1 MNQYQELTSIRF
13 PRTRED
19 QRPVARKSLDEFD
32 ITIQRY
38 PYLPTIVGS
47 QTNEFLLCLF
57 YNDIKQAKELLFH
70 MKDSVVECLIASNV
84 FNTASQING
93 SRNYEKRKE
102 YEDQAEKFS
111 RYAAEL
117 IDELALDSQKKNF
130 MESPA
135 NAFWKLTPRHLIK
148 RNNCKSIF
156 SSRVVHEACSEL
168 WFHDFEKDDE
178 YIHSRLILTTVL
190 FPLAPLLIL
199 LNLIPFRKELKWS
212 GKIKSFYQAPI
223 VVFYNNYLFSIWCLM
238 IFGYVLLAGYYPLNI
253 YGERRGT
260 STNLKITRSE
270 ILLHFWMWGIIFE
283 EILECAQA
291 RLLHGSFK
299 DYFRQKWN
307 VLDCVAILC
316 YLIGFFTRFKVS
328 EPVFMTS
335 KIFVAID
342 LIFWCLRILHL
353 FSAYQNLG
361 WNLILIFRMMK
372 DLVFFFSVIIII
384 LFGFSISVTA
394 LQSTNKEVTWS
405 YDAVGRLINA
415 TVVNDGAGSYGYEL
429 YDWVLIK
436 QLFDWGITK
445 AFGNAD
451 IPERADNGY
460 FIVSWIL
467 TVIFVFISVILLWN
481 ALIALFSVTIDDVRQ
496 QSKLLWRYHRFML
509 ISEYCDKSELPDAL
523 KRSLVPPPLNI
534 AWYLVLIIYRCFVAS
549 DNCQRNQPRHPQDG
563 QTGNQDDEKMTTKIR
578 DYWIRVEEFEARQ
591 AFFRLYL
598 PQFRDTPQTDQ
609 MIQITAL
616 AAIQF
621 ERQMITLSTS

>member
-1 MNQYQELTSIRF
+1 
-13 PRTRED
+13 
-19 QRPVARKSLDEFD
+19 
-32 ITIQRY
+32 
-38 PYLPTIVGS
+38 
-47 QTNEFLLCLF
+47 
-57 YNDIKQAKELLFH
+57 
-70 MKDSVVECLIASNV
+70 
-84 FNTASQING
+84 
-93 SRNYEKRKE
+93 
-102 YEDQAEKFS
+102 
-111 RYAAEL
+111 
-117 IDELALDSQKKNF
+117 
-130 MESPA
+130 
-135 NAFWKLTPRHLIK
+135 
-148 RNNCKSIF
+148 
-156 SSRVVHEACSEL
+156 
-168 WFHDFEKDDE
+168 
-178 YIHSRLILTTVL
+178 
-190 FPLAPLLIL
+190 
-199 LNLIPFRKELKWS
+199 
-212 GKIKSFYQAPI
+212 
-223 VVFYNNYLFSIWCLM
+223 
-238 IFGYVLLAGYYPLNI
+238 
-253 YGERRGT
+253 
-260 STNLKITRSE
+260 
-270 ILLHFWMWGIIFE
+270 
-283 EILECAQA
+283 
-291 RLLHGSFK
+291 
-299 DYFRQKWN
+299 
-307 VLDCVAILC
+307 
-316 YLIGFFTRFKVS
+316 
-328 EPVFMTS
+328 
-335 KIFVAID
+335 
-342 LIFWCLRILHL
+342 
-353 FSAYQNLG
+353 
-361 WNLILIFRMMK
+361 
-372 DLVFFFSVIIII
+372 
-384 LFGFSISVTA
+384 
-394 LQSTNKEVTWS
+394 
-405 YDAVGRLINA
+405 GRLINA

-621 ERQMITLSTS
+621 ERQMITLSTSRSTFVDYSRRYTPNSEGRLSSCSTFASK